1 MSNLIPEKR
10 LDKNGVLTTKHVRAA
25 GKPAVTKR
33 QAPAPTLG
41 GSGKKSVK
49 LRPKQTEQRHR
60 NFHFHPVIDGDKRLL
75 TGRPV
80 QDPVFAAS
88 DAEIYEVLSVT
99 DSANAILLLEKGIRS
114 ADEARAY
121 LRKIDA
127 GDLTRDYSDLMD
139 DMLSR
144 NVSPED
150 TANGMLRLDLHIARR
165 PNQNDYSANYPDT
178 IEFLSLSAFESMRGR
193 TNFMN
198 DILEGRVNIGDIKAI
213 GTTRL
218 KVYDRLYFLRD
229 ILARKQS
236 GERDFE
242 IDDMKKFL
250 DKSSKSGLVQG
261 HFKSVIHLFDELGME
276 GVDKLDDLK
285 TFSSHFWEEM
295 KNDEEDTKFLVERS
309 LYVAQLSEALQGGP
323 IERSGRYW
331 AEGFSEDAVIL
342 RDAGVEIEDAA
353 RLMNEG
359 MTAQQVIG
367 VVNGIETAVADG
379 WL

>member
-10 LDKNGVLTTKHVRAA
+10 VDKNGVLKTKHVRAA

-41 GSGKKSVK
+41 GSSRTPVK
-49 LRPKQTEQRHR
+49 LRPKQVVQRYR
-60 NFHFHPVIDGDKRLL
+60 NFHFHPVIDADKRLL
-75 TGRPV
+75 AGRPV
-80 QDPVFAAS
+80 KDPIFTAS
-88 DAEIYEVLSVT
+88 DVEIYEVFSAT
-99 DSANAILLLEKGIRS
+99 DSANAILLLENGVRS

-127 GDLTRDYSDLMD
+127 GDLIRDYSSLMD

-150 TANGMLRLDLHIARR
+150 TSNGMLRLDLHIARR

-178 IEFLSLSAFESMRGR
+178 IEFLSLSAFENMRGR

-198 DILEGRVNIGDIKAI
+198 DILEGRINFGDIKDI

-218 KVYDRLYFLRD
+218 KVFDRLYFLRD

-236 GERDFE
+236 GERDFD

-250 DKSSKSGLVQG
+250 DKSGKSGLVQG
-261 HFKSVIHLFDELGME
+261 HFKSVIHLFDEMGIE
-276 GVDKLDDLK
+276 GVNKLDDLK
-285 TFSSHFWEEM
+285 TFSSYFWEEM
-295 KNDEEDTKFLVERS
+295 KNDEEDTRFLVERS
-309 LYVAQLSEALQGGP
+309 LYFAQLSEALQNGP
-323 IERSGRYW
+323 TERSGRYW
-331 AEGFSEDAVIL
+331 GQGFKQDAALL
-342 RDAGVEIEDAA
+342 RDSGVKIEDAI

-359 MTAQQVIG
+359 MSAQQVAG
-367 VVNGIETAVADG
+367 VSNGMETAVADG